1 MEYLFYGIITL
12 LLILGLFKIY
22 TKDSISRS
30 ITNAIKIRYAL
41 EKARAERRAK
51 YVLYTHK
58 YKIERKQAINAV
70 DAESEL
76 QSNPDDG
83 SWTGR
88 WI

>member
-58 YKIERKQAINAV
+58 YKIERKQAISAV

-88 WI
+88 